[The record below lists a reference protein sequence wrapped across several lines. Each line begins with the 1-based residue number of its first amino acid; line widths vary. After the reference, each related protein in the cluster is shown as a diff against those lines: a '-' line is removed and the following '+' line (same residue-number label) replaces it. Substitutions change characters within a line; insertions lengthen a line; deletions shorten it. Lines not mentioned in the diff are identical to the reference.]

1 MPVALVTGSSRGI
14 GRAIARQ
21 YAADGCDVALNYNT
35 SEDAAEAAAAEIRA
49 ETDSRAVALQADV
62 GDPVAAMDLVDR
74 TTEELGGLDHLVN
87 NAAANEHLYTP
98 DLSPMAFSD
107 LLDTNVTGAFAVS
120 KAALPHLR
128 ESTVAPTPSIV
139 NLSSRLAFDGAAYEC
154 HYSASKAAIVGLT
167 RSHALEFA
175 PEIRVN
181 AIAPGY
187 VETDMTDA
195 TNDAA
200 DKRERRE
207 KIPVGRLGQP
217 EDVAEAAA
225 YLRDAG
231 YVCGETVQVNGGQLM
246 R

>member
-21 YAADGCDVALNYNT
+21 YATDGCDVALNYNT
-35 SEDAAEAAAAEIRA
+35 SEDAAEAAAAEIRT

-62 GDPVAAMDLVDR
+62 GDPVAATDLVDR
-74 TTEELGGLDHLVN
+74 TVEELGSLDHLVN
-87 NAAANEHLYTP
+87 NAATNEHVYTP
-98 DLSPMAFSD
+98 NLSPNAFSD
-107 LLDTNVTGAFAVS
+107 LLDVNVTGTFAVS
-120 KAALPHLR
+120 KAALPYLQ
-128 ESTVAPTPSIV
+128 ESTVGPTPSIA
-139 NLSSRLAFDGAAYEC
+139 NLTSRLAFDGAAYEC
-154 HYSASKAAIVGLT
+154 HYAASKAAIVGLT

-187 VETDMTDA
+187 IETDMTDA
-195 TNDAA
+195 TNDEA
-200 DKRERRE
+200 DKRERRR

-231 YVCGETVQVNGGQLM
+231 YVSGETVQVNGGQLM

>member
-14 GRAIARQ
+14 GRAIARR

-35 SEDAAEAAAAEIRA
+35 SEDAAETAAEEIRT
-49 ETDSRAVALQADV
+49 ETGNEAVALGADV
-62 GDPVAAMDLVDR
+62 GDPVAAMELVDR
-74 TTEELGGLDHLVN
+74 TVEQLGSLDHLVN
-87 NAAANEHLYTP
+87 NAATNEHVYTP
-98 DLSPMAFSD
+98 ELPPAAFSD
-107 LLDTNVTGAFAVS
+107 LLDINVTGAFTVS

-128 ESTVAPTPSIV
+128 ESSVAPGPSIV

-154 HYSASKAAIVGLT
+154 HYAASKAAIVGLT

-175 PEIRVN
+175 PDIRVN

-195 TNDAA
+195 TNDET
-200 DKRERRE
+200 DKRERRRQ
-207 KIPVGRLGQP
+207 IPVGRLGQP

-231 YVCGETVQVNGGQLM
+231 YVCGETIQVNGGQLM

>member
-21 YAADGCDVALNYNT
+21 YAADGCDVVLNYNT
-35 SEDAAEAAAAEIRA
+35 SERTAEAAVDEVEAA
-49 ETDSRAVALQADV
+49 TDSEVVAIQANV
-62 GDPVAAMDLVDR
+62 GDPVAATDLVD
-74 TTEELGGLDHLVN
+74 EAVDAFGGLDHVVN
-87 NAAANEHLYTP
+87 NAAINEHVYTP
-98 DLSPMAFSD
+98 DLSPDAFANV
-107 LLDTNVTGAFAVS
+107 LNVNVTGAFTVT
-120 KAALPHLR
+120 KAALPHLQD
-128 ESTVAPTPSIV
+128 SAATPGPSVVNVA
-139 NLSSRLAFDGAAYEC
+139 SRLAFDGAAYEC
-154 HYSASKAAIVGLT
+154 HYAASKAAVVGLT
-167 RSHALEFA
+167 RSHAREFA

-181 AIAPGY
+181 CVAPGY

-195 TNDAA
+195 TNDAE

-207 KIPVGRLGQP
+207 LIPVGRLGQP

-231 YVCGETVQVNGGQLM
+231 YVTGETLQVNGGQLM